1 MHDVFKAGNAAP
13 AAPLAVGIAEAA
25 RMTDLSRRSIEN
37 YIAAKLLP
45 SVRLGRRRLIRVRDL
60 QKFLAA
66 DRPSPQS

>member
-1 MHDVFKAGNAAP
+1 
-13 AAPLAVGIAEAA
+13 VGIAEAA